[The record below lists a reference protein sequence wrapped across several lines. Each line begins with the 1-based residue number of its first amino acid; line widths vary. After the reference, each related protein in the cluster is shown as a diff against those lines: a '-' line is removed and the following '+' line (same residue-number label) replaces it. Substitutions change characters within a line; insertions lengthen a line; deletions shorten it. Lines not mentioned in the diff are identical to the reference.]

1 MPISPEYNEMLKI
14 KYSVTGYVW
23 LSDTRMFFRT
33 DLGDQIHIDNG
44 IAWVKGVDGIE
55 YPACAGNSTCA
66 AFKAS
71 GVDLDE
77 LQNRADAALLDEHR
91 RLGDTAEYTI
101 RQIRRRRLHKDC
113 DGTAGCG
120 LAKEDDDHRR
130 LVEEGDHR
138 PSGRGPP
145 QAPALCAESAPR
157 RRRRRRRRRPRRC
170 RRRRRRRRRR
180 PRRRPPS
187 ALPSPRFLDWW

>member
-1 MPISPEYNEMLKI
+1 
-14 KYSVTGYVW
+14 
-23 LSDTRMFFRT
+23 MFFRT

-77 LQNRADAALLDEHR
+77 LQSRADAALLDEHR

-101 RQIRRRRLHKDC
+101 RQIRRRRLHKNC

-120 LAKEDDDHRR
+120 SKPDADHEVKEGDHRR
-130 LVEEGDHR
+130 LAAVLR
-138 PSGRGPP
+138 KR
-145 QAPALCAESAPR
+145 QLCAPVTSP
-157 RRRRRRRRRPRRC
+157 P
-170 RRRRRRRRRR
+170 
-180 PRRRPPS
+180 PPS
-187 ALPSPRFLDWW
+187 PPPPPPPSPPPSPPSPPPAAPPITDCIQQCLTHESLDCLHFNQL